1 METWQIL
8 AFTVLGIILFVAIG
22 VMNSTFKNT
31 TSEVPQV
38 GNQMLFIISC
48 MIAGML
54 IYFNHG
60 LIYFI
65 LLCFFI
71 FIFFI

>member
-1 METWQIL
+1 METWHI
-8 AFTVLGIILFVAIG
+8 LGIVILMMAIIIVIG
-22 VMNSTFKNT
+22 IMNKSYKNVNT
-31 TSEVPQV
+31 KTPQV

-48 MIAGML
+48 MIAGLL
-54 IYFNHG
+54 IYFHHG
-60 LIYFI
+60 LFEYI